1 MNSRIKID
9 RQPRNLMRTWR
20 QILQRRQRIHDPMLV
35 FNMSIFNSDRGWQ
48 EILSPLKIREN
59 VG

>member
-1 MNSRIKID
+1 MV
-9 RQPRNLMRTWR
+9 RTWR
-20 QILQRRQRIHDPMLV
+20 QIFQRRQRNHDPLLV
-35 FNMSIFNSDRGWQ
+35 FNMSIFNSDRGSQ